1 MLQSYAEKRERFNIA
16 FCCQLLLARDEVTRD
31 LKDKKNVLWKKKK
44 AALKANERHHAFVL
58 NCTLQHRYFMRNQ
71 YIIWKKNAFKIQSY
85 P

>member
-44 AALKANERHHAFVL
+44 QYFILLRGRDSERLSVPIKFS
-58 NCTLQHRYFMRNQ
+58 YFPLSCKMR
-71 YIIWKKNAFKIQSY
+71 
-85 P
+85 

>member
-1 MLQSYAEKRERFNIA
+1 MSRLINVCKGF
-16 FCCQLLLARDEVTRD
+16 ARLVYGNRIPF
-31 LKDKKNVLWKKKK
+31 LFSAGKKK

-58 NCTLQHRYFMRNQ
+58 NCTLQHRYFMCNQ